1 MRNGTVKKLTSLRKY
16 LDSKVPFLKDN
27 PENLYLF
34 VENGRIISTLEE
46 TPSFE
51 YEYTANIIIEHYS
64 GDQNV
69 LIAVVNDW
77 LRKNQ
82 SDISANPA
90 KRQQDFKF
98 EAVILDNKTAHISI
112 DLNLTERVLAI
123 DKNGKYVIEA
133 TPEPVNPFDEW
144 QTTQ

>member
-1 MRNGTVKKLTSLRKY
+1 MKKLTSLREY
-16 LDSKVPFLKDN
+16 LGEKVPFLKEN

-82 SDISANPA
+82 SDISASPT

-98 EAVILDNKTAHISI
+98 EAVILNNHAAHISL
-112 DLNLTERVLAI
+112 DLTLTERVLAI
-123 DKNGKYVIEA
+123 NKKGQYVIEA
-133 TPEPVNPFDEW
+133 IPEPANPFDEW
-144 QTTQ
+144 PTPK

>member
-1 MRNGTVKKLTSLRKY
+1 MKKLTSLRGY
-16 LDSKVPFLKDN
+16 IDSKVPFLKDN

-82 SDISANPA
+82 SDISANPT

-98 EAVILDNKTAHISI
+98 EAVILDNTTAHISI
-112 DLNLTERVLAI
+112 ELNLTERVLAI
-123 DKNGKYVIEA
+123 DKHGKYVIEA
-133 TPEPVNPFDEW
+133 IPEPVDPFDEW
-144 QTTQ
+144 QTTR

>member
-1 MRNGTVKKLTSLRKY
+1 MRNGTVKKLINLREY
-16 LDSKVPFLKDN
+16 LDRKIPFLKDN

-51 YEYTANIIIEHYS
+51 YEYTANIIIERYS

-90 KRQQDFKF
+90 KRQQDFRF
-98 EAVILDNKTAHISI
+98 EAVILDNKIAHISI

-123 DKNGKYVIEA
+123 DKDGKYVIEA
-133 TPEPVNPFDEW
+133 TPEPDNPFNEW
-144 QTTQ
+144 PTTR